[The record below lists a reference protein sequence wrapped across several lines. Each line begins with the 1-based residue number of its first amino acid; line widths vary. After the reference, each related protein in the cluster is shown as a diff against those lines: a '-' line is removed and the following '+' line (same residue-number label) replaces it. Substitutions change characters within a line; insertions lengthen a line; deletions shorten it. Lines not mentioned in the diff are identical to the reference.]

1 MPELKHYFER
11 SEEWFNFLLEHPEYR
26 TLRIIM
32 KLYNKYMLDAVAC
45 HILLS
50 NLNNKEN

>member
-1 MPELKHYFER
+1 MKLEHYFKR
-11 SEEWFNFLLEHPEYR
+11 SEMWFDFLVTHPQYR
-26 TLRIIM
+26 TLHIIM